1 MINPR
6 ILFFIFNAL
15 IVILALFLIFKIN
28 GEYGKVIHGTS
39 WDAKQYGN
47 KYVISLKNHSEIVES
62 LTDFVKTQKIKA
74 GKISGIGAVNSVT
87 LRFFNPETKQYVDK
101 TFSEQME
108 ISNLT
113 GNISLKDN
121 LEYLHIHI
129 TLGNSEY
136 NSVAGH
142 LLNAK
147 INGAA
152 EFEIETYQNAKIE
165 RKFDSEIGLNVY
177 DFADR

>member
-1 MINPR
+1 
-6 ILFFIFNAL
+6 
-15 IVILALFLIFKIN
+15 
-28 GEYGKVIHGTS
+28 
-39 WDAKQYGN
+39 
-47 KYVISLKNHSEIVES
+47 
-62 LTDFVKTQKIKA
+62 
-74 GKISGIGAVNSVT
+74 
-87 LRFFNPETKQYVDK
+87 
-101 TFSEQME
+101 ME